1 MRACTEGEVGS
12 DPVRHPP
19 SAFGSDPQHCVVGE
33 ASAAGSGLGALGFIP
48 AGAAEVQGAAAAG
61 NELVKMKKGHK

>member
-1 MRACTEGEVGS
+1 MRACTEGEVGREPGAS
-12 DPVRHPP
+12 PALSPGLLFPP
-19 SAFGSDPQHCVVGE
+19 VVGE
-33 ASAAGSGLGALGFIP
+33 PCIPGLGELGFIP

>member
-1 MRACTEGEVGS
+1 MRACTEGEVRS
-12 DPVRHPP
+12 DPGASPALSARLPAPQP
-19 SAFGSDPQHCVVGE
+19 SAQ
-33 ASAAGSGLGALGFIP
+33 AGLRALGFIP

>member
-1 MRACTEGEVGS
+1 MCVPAQRERWGATVARPRPQRWAPVPAAMVGRPRHRA
-12 DPVRHPP
+12 
-19 SAFGSDPQHCVVGE
+19 
-33 ASAAGSGLGALGFIP
+33 GLRARGFIP